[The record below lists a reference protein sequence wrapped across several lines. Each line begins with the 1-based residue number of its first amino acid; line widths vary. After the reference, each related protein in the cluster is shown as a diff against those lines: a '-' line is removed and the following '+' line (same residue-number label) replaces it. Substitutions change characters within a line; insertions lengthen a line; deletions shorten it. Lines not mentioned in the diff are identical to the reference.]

1 MGPVFINFAFMKNTL
16 TKEGKQ
22 EVLDRLDKLTETTE
36 RKWGSML
43 VNQMLAHMN
52 DAHKIALGMKAVKDT
67 STFFSHNIMFPA
79 AVYILPSWP
88 KGEKT
93 APELDQKQE
102 GTKARNFYT
111 ELEFLKKMMD
121 IFEERE
127 ATKMHPHPMF
137 GQLTKKQ
144 WADLLKKHF
153 DHHLRQFSV

>member
-1 MGPVFINFAFMKNTL
+1 MNNTL

-22 EVLDRLDKLTETTE
+22 EILNRLDKLTETTE

-52 DAHKIALGMKAVKDT
+52 DAHKIALGMKESKDT
-67 STFFSHNIMFPA
+67 SSFFSNKIMFPV
-79 AVYILPSWP
+79 AVYVLPQWP

-93 APELDQKQE
+93 APELDQKQL
-102 GTKARNFYT
+102 GTKARDFYT

-127 ATKMHPHPMF
+127 ESKIHPHPMF
-137 GQLTKKQ
+137 GTLTKKQ

-153 DHHLRQFSV
+153 DHHLRQFGV